1 MDTVIL
7 NGSLKHQQL
16 LIPAQK
22 ILVEELESAGW
33 SVDPVLVN
41 EVKFGGCIGCFQ
53 CWDTSPGVCFQKDEA
68 QDIVQKV
75 IQSDLVVF
83 LTPITFGGFS
93 SELKKILE
101 RLLGLLHPGMR
112 VIKGETHHLKRYERY
127 PSLLAIGVTDT
138 QDDEE
143 EQIFKTLIERFSL
156 NFFPPKHG
164 AEVFL
169 GREEEEKIRERTK
182 KIIDELELKQ

>member
-1 MDTVIL
+1 
-7 NGSLKHQQL
+7 
-16 LIPAQK
+16 
-22 ILVEELESAGW
+22 
-33 SVDPVLVN
+33 
-41 EVKFGGCIGCFQ
+41 
-53 CWDTSPGVCFQKDEA
+53 
-68 QDIVQKV
+68 VQKV

-83 LTPITFGGFS
+83 LTPLTFGGFS

-127 PSLLAIGVTDT
+127 PSLLAFGVTET

-169 GREEEEKIRERTK
+169 GGEEEGKIRERTK